1 MLRYFLVIDVIKYK
15 IIKIFVDFKKKED
28 KIEYLFL
35 NIFLLCYKS
44 FFVCYLMILINV

>member
-15 IIKIFVDFKKKED
+15 IIKIFVEFKKKD
-28 KIEYLFL
+28 KIEYLCL